1 MSSGSRRTMFR
12 MTLLIM
18 PIVTANTAWAQ
29 DHEENTAAM
38 AEQQR
43 GELRD
48 ALTEPDCE
56 GDEFQRDTIVVC
68 GEAGAAA
75 ETREHMSVLP
85 LPVAS
90 DRVILP
96 GLNDPPCWVVPTGGV
111 CIRGGWKPPP
121 VVLIDLDQFPDALTA
136 EEAAGVFAVAE
147 DEE

>member
-1 MSSGSRRTMFR
+1 MRLKART
-12 MTLLIM
+12 
-18 PIVTANTAWAQ
+18 VTTSATPGKVMYHQ
-29 DHEENTAAM
+29 
-38 AEQQR
+38 AE
-43 GELRD
+43 
-48 ALTEPDCE
+48 
-56 GDEFQRDTIVVC
+56 
-68 GEAGAAA
+68 
-75 ETREHMSVLP
+75 SK